1 MNVLNSPIVLL
12 LLSNVDSQWLRIIVQ
27 NNATIETDRLLQL
40 LHRLEF
46 NIAESFELIRFL
58 VLHQTHVLHR
68 ELAENLNHVALYDS
82 LRQISDKGQKGR
94 LCWQLLLALV
104 VVVEPANRLIT
115 MTAIVERPS
124 SVLEKPRWIFL
135 CEADEHRGNGR
146 RRRKK
151 LKHGN

>member
-1 MNVLNSPIVLL
+1 MNVPNSPIVLL

-82 LRQISDKGQKGR
+82 LRQISDKGQKRR

-104 VVVEPANRLIT
+104 VVVEPANRIIT
-115 MTAIVERPS
+115 M
-124 SVLEKPRWIFL
+124 
-135 CEADEHRGNGR
+135 
-146 RRRKK
+146 
-151 LKHGN
+151 